1 MLISY
6 NIHQAFYP
14 GSDKLLNA
22 RTLRIMMDALV
33 GMNRVFLEEAPRLG
47 LAVPLNFRKPLYQSG
62 VVYDRTTW
70 WEPIPALYK
79 RGYGD
84 CKSLTAAWVA
94 QAQSKRIRCRPVF
107 RFVDNDDGS
116 IDYHILVELAN
127 GTFEDPS
134 KVLGMGA
141 DEVAKFYGPRSY

>member
-6 NIHQAFYP
+6 HLPHVFYP
-14 GSDKLLNA
+14 GSNKLLNA
-22 RTLRIMMDALV
+22 RTLRTSMDYMV
-33 GMNRVFLEEAPRLG
+33 SMNRIFLEECARSG
-47 LAVPLNFRKPLYQSG
+47 AVPLKYRDLYKSG
-62 VVYDRTTW
+62 IIYDRTVW
-70 WEPIPALYK
+70 WEPIPALLL

-84 CKSLTAAWVA
+84 CKSLTAAYVA
-94 QAQSKRIRCRPVF
+94 QAHLFRRQACRPVF
-107 RFVDNDDGS
+107 RFVDNDDGT

-141 DEVAKFYGPRSY
+141 VEVAKFYGPRSY